1 MKKILLVLALFLFF
15 FNVNV
20 AFCEEVKQ
28 PEQQVNDNRATI
40 AVQKQP
46 ATENTQKQIAKQN
59 KWCIII
65 QVNGKIKE
73 VENKK

>member
-1 MKKILLVLALFLFF
+1 MSKILSFILSILFF
-15 FNVNV
+15 CSSVVYANEN
-20 AFCEEVKQ
+20 Q
-28 PEQQVNDNRATI
+28 PEQTSNDNIATI
-40 AVQKQP
+40 SVQKQP
-46 ATENTQKQIAKQN
+46 ATENMQKQIAKQN

>member
-1 MKKILLVLALFLFF
+1 MKKFLLVSVLCLFF
-15 FNVNV
+15 SNV

-40 AVQKQP
+40 SIQKQP
-46 ATENTQKQIAKQN
+46 AMEEAPQKQEIKQN

-65 QVNGKIKE
+65 QVNGKVKE
-73 VENKK
+73 Q